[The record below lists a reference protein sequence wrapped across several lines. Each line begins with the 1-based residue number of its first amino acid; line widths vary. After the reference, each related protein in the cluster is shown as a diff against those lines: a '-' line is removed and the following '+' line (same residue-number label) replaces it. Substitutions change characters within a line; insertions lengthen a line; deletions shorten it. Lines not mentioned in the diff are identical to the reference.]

1 MKGESAVKKRMVCIA
16 VAWLMAVLAVLPA
29 LAAETAPLSL
39 RTYEQAQSTARRE
52 DAGQIDPF
60 GSVRAYMGVS
70 ASDQWLKQARI
81 GGLLLN
87 LRLFTPEGEGILFQ
101 EKLGE
106 ASTGGKDI
114 CLYIR
119 QNNAY
124 GGMMLQFDQNAV
136 DVLKRVN
143 ITEIVVMDYGYY
155 IQNTYRVEDFA
166 ALRDALSLSAQE
178 QLCVSGAEDPVSV
191 VSADGVRRIIQW

>member
-1 MKGESAVKKRMVCIA
+1 MKKRICCIVGA
-16 VAWLMAVLAVLPA
+16 LLVAVLASLPA

-60 GSVRAYMGVS
+60 GSTRAYLGVS

-87 LRLFTPEGEGILFQ
+87 LRLFTPEGEEVFFQ

-119 QNNAY
+119 QNNTS

-143 ITEIVVMDYGYY
+143 ITEIVVVDYGYY
-155 IQNTYRVEDFA
+155 IQNTYLVEDFA
-166 ALRDALSLSAQE
+166 TLRDALSLGAQE
-178 QLCVSGAEDPVSV
+178 QLCVSGADDPVSV
-191 VSADGVRRIIQW
+191 VSADGVRRIIEW